1 MVEELDPNVIT
12 SAVML
17 WKRLVTEP
25 EVIVKFEKKN
35 KTERIMRCTLDFKK
49 VPVPDRPKSINVPK
63 ILDLIQKHKI
73 IHVYD
78 LDKMGWRSVPF
89 EKIEYVDTV
98 DKRYYVRKKEGGRA

>member
-17 WKRLVTEP
+17 WQKLVTEP
-25 EVIVKFEKKN
+25 AVVLKFTKKD

-49 VPVPDRPKSINVPK
+49 VPVPDRPKSINIPK
-63 ILDLIQKHKI
+63 ILDLIKKHQM

-78 LDKMGWRSVPF
+78 LDKKDWRTVPF
-89 EKIEYVDTV
+89 NKIEYVDTS
-98 DKRYYVRKKEGGRA
+98 DKRYYVQGEKK